1 MINTYVPYITNK
13 EKQSLSSSLNS
24 SYVSTAGPKINE
36 FEKLFNKIFK
46 FKYSVALNSGTSA
59 LHLALLASGVQKDD
73 LVITPSYSFAATANA
88 ITYTGAAPWFFDC
101 DKNFILDIKKVEE
114 ALLKTTKFQSK
125 CLDNMS

>member
-88 ITYTGAAPWFFDC
+88 ITYTCLLYTSDAA
-101 DKNFILDIKKVEE
+101 
-114 ALLKTTKFQSK
+114 TKRIV
-125 CLDNMS
+125 

>member
-1 MINTYVPYITNK
+1 MISTYIPYITNK

-24 SYVSTAGPKINE
+24 NFVSTAGPKINE

-73 LVITPSYSFAATANA
+73 LGLRYLQQCLYSSSKTIFSY
-88 ITYTGAAPWFFDC
+88 D
-101 DKNFILDIKKVEE
+101 
-114 ALLKTTKFQSK
+114 
-125 CLDNMS
+125 